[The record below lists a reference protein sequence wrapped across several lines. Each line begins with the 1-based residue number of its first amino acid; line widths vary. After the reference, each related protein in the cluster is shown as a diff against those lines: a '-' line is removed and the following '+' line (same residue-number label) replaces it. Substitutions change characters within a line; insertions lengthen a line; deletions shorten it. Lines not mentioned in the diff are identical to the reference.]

1 VRLSFLGVSAF
12 VMRCAASFCA
22 LLLTCLGAS
31 VASASTPW
39 LRPMSVFP
47 SGGVAQ
53 FTAVADFNR
62 DGKQDIIVSNSN
74 GNISLLLGN
83 GNGTFGAPHTIAT
96 LGAGTYPIA
105 TADFNRDGIADLV
118 VLNTTKQSVSIYLGY
133 GNGTFEAP
141 KSQTVGNSPT
151 CMVVGDINGDGSPD
165 LIFNASHATSN
176 APNLGFTVM
185 LGAGTGYLHAPH
197 FFIAAN
203 GGAGSVIAVGDVN
216 NDGHLDVVTT
226 DVYSDAEVF
235 LGNGNDTFRE
245 QPTFFIG
252 LPPSQIVL
260 ADFYGKGHL
269 DLAVGNLGYENEN
282 TQLEVMEG
290 MGDGTFAQPTSYLT
304 AGYFPGWVSAADMN
318 GDGRLDLVV
327 GSSYSNTVA
336 VLINNGAGTFTSMPA
351 DNATPQLSDG
361 AGQGP
366 LGIGDFNGDKRP
378 DVAVASQAGLQVMLN
393 LGGGL
398 LQAPSATELW
408 GGSGQMFA
416 ADMTGDGHLDLAVE
430 TYGFGGNV
438 GAVNLLVGDGHG
450 HFSNH
455 YAGILPENDVIYGPI
470 AGGSFNGNGKVGAAA
485 FVLGGLFLPAYNNG
499 TGSFTTG
506 PLFTLASTDTP
517 AFLCAG
523 DFNRDGYSDFAEL
536 DNDQVDIYLNHHDGT
551 YSGPV
556 SYAVGSSPVYIMQR
570 DVNGDGKTDLIVVN
584 QNSDS
589 VSILLGKGD
598 GTFATAKQFAA
609 GYKPNVVTTGDFN
622 GDGKIDLAI
631 GDSSKVSILLGKGDG
646 AFTFGNSYTVPGPVR
661 AVAMA
666 NLRGGS
672 VQDLLTL
679 GPGNMYLLTGN
690 GNGTFNAPQ
699 AYAVAAGTGW
709 IVPSDFNEDGAED
722 VAISGN
728 NGSPTVVLFLNQRGT
743 HVALSAS
750 TKTPAAG
757 QSVKLPA
764 TVSAS
769 VAGSG
774 TPTGSVTFRDG
785 TKTLATVSLAGGKAT
800 FTTST
805 LAAGKH
811 TITASY
817 TGSTSFNAHTSAAV
831 VITVQ

>member
-1 VRLSFLGVSAF
+1 
-12 VMRCAASFCA
+12 
-22 LLLTCLGAS
+22 
-31 VASASTPW
+31 
-39 LRPMSVFP
+39 MSVFP

-53 FTAVADFNR
+53 HTAVADFNR

-74 GNISLLLGN
+74 GNISLLAGN
-83 GNGTFGAPHTIAT
+83 GNGTFGAPHTIAA
-96 LGAGTYPIA
+96 LGAGSYPIA
-105 TADFNRDGIADLV
+105 TADFNHDGIADLV
-118 VLNTTKQSVSIYLGY
+118 VLNTTKQTVSIYLGY

-141 KSQTVGNSPT
+141 KTQLVGNFPID
-151 CMVVGDINGDGSPD
+151 MAIGDVNGDGFPD
-165 LIFNASHATSN
+165 LLFSASHNTSN

-197 FFIAAN
+197 FFIAVN

-226 DVYSDAEVF
+226 DVYGDAEVF

-245 QPTFFIG
+245 QPTFYIG
-252 LPPSQIVL
+252 LPPSQMVL
-260 ADFYGKGHL
+260 ADLYGKGHL

-318 GDGRLDLVV
+318 GDGHPDLVV
-327 GSSYSNTVA
+327 GSSYSNAVA
-336 VLINNGAGTFTSMPA
+336 VFINDGGGGFSGMPTEF
-351 DNATPQLSDG
+351 ATPQLADG
-361 AGQGP
+361 IGQGP
-366 LGIGDFNGDKRP
+366 LSIGDFNGDKKL
-378 DVAVASQAGLQVMLN
+378 DVAVASQIGVQVMLN

-450 HFSNH
+450 AFGNQ

-523 DFNRDGYSDFAEL
+523 DFNRDGYSDVAEL
-536 DNDQVDIYLNHHDGT
+536 DNDQVDIYLNQHDGT

-556 SYAVGSSPVYIMQR
+556 SYAVGSNPVYIMQR
-570 DVNGDGKTDLIVVN
+570 DLNGDGKTDLIVVN
-584 QNSDS
+584 NGSDN
-589 VSILLGKGD
+589 VTILLGKGD
-598 GTFATAKQFAA
+598 GTFAPAKEYAA

-646 AFTFGNSYTVPGPVR
+646 TFTVGDSFTVPGPIT

-699 AYAVAAGTGW
+699 AYAVAVGTGW

-743 HVALSAS
+743 HIALTA
-750 TKTPAAG
+750 TTMTPAAG
-757 QSVKLPA
+757 QAVKLTA
-764 TVSAS
+764 TVSVS
-769 VAGSG
+769 VVGSG
-774 TPTGSVTFRDG
+774 APTGSVTFKDG
-785 TKTLATVSLAGGKAT
+785 TKTLATASLSSGKAT

-811 TITASY
+811 NLTAAY
-817 TGSTSFNAHTSAAV
+817 AGNTNFNAHSSTAV
-831 VITVQ
+831 VVTVQ